1 MRAVAAVWGAALL
14 VGVSSCSDL
23 SLEPA
28 ALRITTP
35 ITNPSFR
42 NDIAPVLAASCA
54 SSGACHAGPTPQQ
67 SLNLEAEVA
76 RSELV
81 NVPSQ
86 FAPSMMLVRPGLPD
100 SSFMLRMLS
109 TDAAY
114 RFNRPRMPLTRYPL
128 PAPVVETIRNWIV
141 NGAADN

>member
-1 MRAVAAVWGAALL
+1 MKRTHLPALAVALAAVW
-14 VGVSSCSDL
+14 SCSDL

-35 ITNPSFR
+35 IANPSFR

-54 SSGACHAGPTPQQ
+54 STGACHAGPEPRQA
-67 SLNLEAEVA
+67 LNLEPHVA
-76 RSELV
+76 WSELV

-86 FAPSMMLVRPGLPD
+86 FAPSMMLVRPGRPD
-100 SSFMLRMLS
+100 SSFMFRMLS

-128 PAPVVETIRNWIV
+128 PAPVVETIRNWIA